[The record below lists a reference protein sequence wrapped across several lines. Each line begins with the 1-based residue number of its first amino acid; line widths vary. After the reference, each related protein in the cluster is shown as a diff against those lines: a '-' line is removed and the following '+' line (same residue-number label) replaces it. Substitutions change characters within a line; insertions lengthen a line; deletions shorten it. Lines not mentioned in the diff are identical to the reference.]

1 MFHAR
6 SFLLERRNGC
16 ASPGCFEVQRQIM
29 KLRPW
34 SGKIHSM
41 TKCSREMTFSYN
53 RSVLM
58 NICDYYGN
66 AFPGGTSLE
75 RCFLRPYSGA
85 AMCVYVCCRGRGF
98 PNSSREE
105 RCLRTGRLS
114 LEFLLHLPGWA
125 RKKRGQLGS
134 NEILL
139 LRRRPDGRRYSDG
152 ICFGWY
158 RLHCCFAWFSCP
170 PSKS

>member
-1 MFHAR
+1 MFHAH

-16 ASPGCFEVQRQIM
+16 ARSGCFEVQRQIM

-34 SGKIHSM
+34 SEKIYSM
-41 TKCSREMTFSYN
+41 TKCFREMTFSYN
-53 RSVLM
+53 RSLLM
-58 NICDYYGN
+58 NICDYCRN
-66 AFPGGTSLE
+66 AFSGDISLE
-75 RCFLRPYSGA
+75 LCFWRLYPSA
-85 AMCVYVCCRGRGF
+85 AMCVYVCCRGGGF
-98 PNSSREE
+98 PNSFRGE

-125 RKKRGQLGS
+125 RKMRGQPGS

-152 ICFGWY
+152 ICSGWY
-158 RLHCCFAWFSCP
+158 RLLCCFAWFSYP